1 MAHGFDLI
9 CAAETRRVSKL
20 TQESG
25 EVGETEQENDPMFV
39 ILNAP
44 DFKNDD

>member
-1 MAHGFDLI
+1 LI

-25 EVGETEQENDPMFV
+25 EVDETEEENDSMFV
-39 ILNAP
+39 ILNALTS
-44 DFKNDD
+44 KNDD